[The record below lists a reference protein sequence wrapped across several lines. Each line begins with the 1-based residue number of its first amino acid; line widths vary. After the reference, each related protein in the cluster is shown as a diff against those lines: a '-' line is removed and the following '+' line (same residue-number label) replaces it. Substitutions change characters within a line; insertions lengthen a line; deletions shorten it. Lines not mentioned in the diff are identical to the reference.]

1 MSEYLTNVP
10 FHSAKETRTD
20 YSKYIY
26 TQASLLKVLTMATG
40 FDYFRFVS
48 HVSHVSGV
56 LTSRRFRFVVPCVLV
71 RAERHNT
78 T

>member
-48 HVSHVSGV
+48 HVSGV